1 MKGTA
6 IRHRPWLLLPGVLVL
21 ASVASGSEASKP
33 ATSCDRTATVQPA
46 PVVATPAPAPAEA
59 GMRAFIDP
67 ETGQLGHGTVLPEIT
82 PAEDAVLNERSSE
95 PVVTVFPDGSAMVEL
110 NGTCQDF
117 LVIELDANGNKT
129 VGCKQDHAHVAT
141 TPAAAPQPQDR

>member
-1 MKGTA
+1 
-6 IRHRPWLLLPGVLVL
+6 
-21 ASVASGSEASKP
+21 
-33 ATSCDRTATVQPA
+33 
-46 PVVATPAPAPAEA
+46 
-59 GMRAFIDP
+59 MRAFIDP

-129 VGCKQDHAHVAT
+129 VGCKQDPNHKHVAT